1 LIIVVVFLKKRM
13 IIFVE
18 LTCPFKRGDIFE
30 KDATSMFL
38 QKHNGYDH
46 DDERGEEEEKMK
58 LTFLLLFSLVL
69 FIHYDDAYVR

>member
-1 LIIVVVFLKKRM
+1 M

-30 KDATSMFL
+30 KDTTSMFL
-38 QKHNGYDH
+38 QAHNGYD